1 MAWDSAG
8 PLNHLN
14 TLLAGIA
21 GVGQTTKGIPESV
34 GARVSASVSV
44 GGQRLEFDA
53 FKILERMAG
62 YFVEFAYR
70 VQGNEGAAEDQLATF
85 LDAFLTALYADQ
97 TLGGTCEWIE
107 TDFSLTSDPQYRPT
121 AGQEFRTFSF
131 VVWAR
136 QTNAA

>member
-1 MAWDSAG
+1 MFDSVG
-8 PLNHLN
+8 PLNRLK
-14 TLLAGIA
+14 TILAGIA

-53 FKILERMAG
+53 FKILERMTG

-70 VQGNEGAAEDQLATF
+70 VQGNEGAAEDQLAAF
-85 LDAFLTALYADQ
+85 LDAFLAALYADQ
-97 TLGGTCEWIE
+97 TLGGTCEGIE
-107 TDFSLTSDPQYRPT
+107 TDFSLTSDPNYRPT
-121 AGQEFRTFSF
+121 AGQEFRVFPL

-136 QTNAA
+136 QTNAV